1 MSWGS
6 NSIGF
11 YTSFNIQPSFF
22 LSDGTAGALGTI
34 SNGTTNV
41 FASVITGSLG
51 SAYKPLNATN
61 TTTVRSLLHPSTD
74 WPIPSNYVTYGEYS
88 TWGTPVTVSSAYP
101 HPTSY
106 NVGGGV
112 LVLDGSII
120 YGQLTQAQMLTSTA
134 QSASLAAAISGGLW
148 ACSSAPFRSSSID
161 YGTYWPFYNLAT
173 DKTASIAKVT
183 GFYISPNGNQF
194 NLKLDN
200 GNTRRMTAAEFTT
213 RYGYWQGYESQNG
226 MITYLVGNTSSLNPH
241 ELGFH
246 LSASLAAGTLNY
258 TSSGD
263 PNGWDTIESGEEGD
277 RVGEGGGDDGGGDIT
292 SGGTGYSYSF
302 GGTTQSI
309 LIRHNSNFDV
319 FNKKDDWAISFWGS
333 FPTNQTDITTPT
345 YVVSKHIAERY
356 VNEDGTITTQ
366 NSEVGSYPFK
376 IGVEANSIFFE
387 TSDGT
392 TTTNISHTDTYNDL
406 TFRHFA
412 FNKTGSLYEIW
423 VNGSRVASQSVSYQ
437 FNINNQK
444 DILIGNNSFGGTA
457 GLSGYLDEF
466 QLHRT
471 PLSPSEI
478 YSLADT
484 NNVSGSYLQK
494 NDVGYVFYKHG
505 MIVVTDPRPRY
516 QNVLLGD
523 GNITYTTASGYQ
535 VDYRSTKV
543 VEEVVALCE
552 IGKEEFLVTS
562 NPSAR
567 YTPSENE
574 FQLAGFTMSS
584 SFYPYVTTLGLY
596 NDMGDLLA
604 TAKLGSPLKRRS
616 DVDVTIQVKFDID

>member
-1 MSWGS
+1 MSWNS

-11 YTSFNIQPSFF
+11 YASFNNQPSFF
-22 LSDGTAGALGTI
+22 LSDGVSGALGTI

-41 FASVITGSLG
+41 FASVITGSYG
-51 SAYKPLNATN
+51 APYKPLTTSN
-61 TTTVRSLLHPSTD
+61 TFEVRSLLHPSTD
-74 WPIPSNYVTYGEYS
+74 WPIPSNYITYGEYA
-88 TWGTPVTVSSAYP
+88 TWGTPVTVSSAFP
-101 HPTSY
+101 HPTAY
-106 NVGGGV
+106 DVAGGV
-112 LVLDGSII
+112 LVLDGTIV
-120 YGQLTQAQMLTSTA
+120 YGQLTQAEMLTSTA

-183 GFYISPNGNQF
+183 GFFISLGGSNF
-194 NLKLDN
+194 NLKFDN
-200 GNTRRMTAAEFTT
+200 GNTRPITTAEFTS
-213 RYGYWQGYESQNG
+213 RYGYWQGYEAQTG
-226 MITYLVGNTSSLNPH
+226 MITYLVGDTSSLNPH
-241 ELGFH
+241 QLGFQ

-263 PNGWDTIESGEEGD
+263 PNGWDTIDSGDEGD
-277 RVGEGGGDDGGGDIT
+277 RGDTGGGGGGGDIT

-319 FNKKDDWAISFWGS
+319 FNKNDDWAISFWGS

-356 VNEDGTITTQ
+356 INEDGTITTQ
-366 NSEVGSYPFK
+366 NNEVGSYPFK

-392 TTTNISHTDTYNDL
+392 TTTNISHAGSYNDL
-406 TFRHFA
+406 TFRHFV

-423 VNGSRVASQSVSYQ
+423 VNGSRVASESVSYE

-444 DILIGNNSFGGTA
+444 DILIGNNSFGGSA

-471 PLSPSEI
+471 SLSSAEI
-478 YSLADT
+478 SSLADT
-484 NNVSGSYLQK
+484 NLVSGSYLQK
-494 NDVGYVFYKHG
+494 NDVGYVFYKQG

-523 GNITYTTASGYQ
+523 GNGSYTNKNYQ

-596 NDMGDLLA
+596 NDSGDLLA

-616 DVDVTIQVKFDID
+616 DVDVTIQIKFDID

>member
-1 MSWGS
+1 MPT
-6 NSIGF
+6 
-11 YTSFNIQPSFF
+11 YT
-22 LSDGTAGALGTI
+22 L
-34 SNGTTNV
+34 TTNYTNNV
-41 FASVITGSLG
+41 S
-51 SAYKPLNATN
+51 NATLRSS
-61 TTTVRSLLHPSTD
+61 TDPLSSIVTARTVSGTQTGGYLYNVAYLHPDSG
-74 WPIPSNYVTYGEYS
+74 YEF
-88 TWGTPVTVSSAYP
+88 
-101 HPTSY
+101 TS
-106 NVGGGV
+106 VGDISF
-112 LVLDGSII
+112 VLDGNP
-120 YGQLTQAQMLTSTA
+120 YTPG
-134 QSASLAAAISGGLW
+134 SGVIG
-148 ACSSAPFRSSSID
+148 A
-161 YGTYWPFYNLAT
+161 
-173 DKTASIAKVT
+173 
-183 GFYISPNGNQF
+183 
-194 NLKLDN
+194 
-200 GNTRRMTAAEFTT
+200 
-213 RYGYWQGYESQNG
+213 
-226 MITYLVGNTSSLNPH
+226 SLNPSGYITIQTTQQNPSNTYN
-241 ELGFH
+241 LV
-246 LSASLAAGTLNY
+246 LNGTATLEPPPPP
-258 TSSGD
+258 D
-263 PNGWDTIESGEEGD
+263 
-277 RVGEGGGDDGGGDIT
+277 GEGGPPVDPLEDSGGGSGGSSGASTT
-292 SGGTGYSYSF
+292 SGVGGTGYAYSF
-302 GGTTQSI
+302 NGAAQSI
-309 LIRHNSNFDV
+309 LVRHNSNFDV
-319 FNKKDDWAISFWGS
+319 FNKNDDWAISFWGS